1 MKMFRKL
8 VASASLAGALA
19 FSTPALAQDESASQN
34 DQMMAEMM
42 AMFQTEPL
50 TPEQE
55 ARLPLASEVINKM
68 MPPGSLSEVMGQMFD
83 GFLGPIMQR
92 ATEPKAADFAG
103 QLGLETWEIDMDE
116 AAVAEAAAIID
127 PVREERGERMA
138 AVMPAIMTD
147 MMNAMEPTMRTA
159 MTEVFAISFDTQELT
174 DINAF
179 FATESG
185 AAFARKSMNMSS
197 DPRVISA
204 SMKAMPEMMG
214 AFENM
219 EAQMEEATA
228 DLPEPRG
235 FADLSAAEQA
245 RVAELTG
252 YSVEELAQR
261 AAEAE
266 EATE

>member
-1 MKMFRKL
+1 MKIFRKL

-19 FSTPALAQDESASQN
+19 LSAPAFAQDEAPSQ
-34 DQMMAEMM
+34 DEQVLAEMM

-55 ARLPLASEVINKM
+55 ARLPLAGEVIDRM
-68 MPPGSLSEVMGQMFD
+68 MPPGTLGEVMGQMFD
-83 GFLGPIMQR
+83 GMLGPLMQR

-116 AAVAEAAAIID
+116 AAITEAATIVD
-127 PVREERGERMA
+127 PLRDERNERTA
-138 AVMPAIMTD
+138 AVFPEIMTE
-147 MMNAMEPTMRTA
+147 MMNAMEPTMRKV
-159 MTEVFAISFDTQELT
+159 MTEVYAVYFNEAQLN

-179 FATESG
+179 FATDSG
-185 AAFARKSMNMSS
+185 SAFAKSYMTMSS
-197 DPRVISA
+197 DPRVIGG
-204 SMKAMPEMMG
+204 MMEAMPQMMG

-219 EAQMEEATA
+219 ETRLADATA
-228 DLPEPRG
+228 DMPEPRG

-245 RVAELTG
+245 RIAELTG
-252 YSVEELAQR
+252 YSVEELAER
-261 AAEAE
+261 AAETA